1 MVIWIHPK
9 FCHARSILPF
19 PVWVKFSGQ
28 LFIFS
33 FHDVKY
39 DKNVSRSQSNLR
51 SSLELY
57 TFKNGFNFLLDS
69 SALRTFK
76 QSKSSNISQ
85 NLAVS
90 WKSGVPDCF
99 KTVAI
104 VLLSTCVAYRIDMVE
119 KRVNTMWSWVNL
131 GSTFK
136 WLSSNLVPRAILRKY
151 PWHRMIWRKVFTWFD
166 SSIVKQS
173 ELIYAKRD
181 FSTIVDLSDP
191 LRDS

>member
-1 MVIWIHPK
+1 MPG
-9 FCHARSILPF
+9 ASYPF
-19 PVWVKFSGQ
+19 LLGVKFSGL

-39 DKNVSRSQSNLR
+39 DKNVSTSQSNLR

-69 SALRTFK
+69 SALRIFK

-85 NLAVS
+85 NLAVP

-104 VLLSTCVAYRIDMVE
+104 VLLNTCVAYRTDIVE
-119 KRVNTMWSWVNL
+119 KGVNAMWSWVNL

-173 ELIYAKRD
+173 ELIYGKRD
-181 FSTIVDLSDP
+181 FSIIVDLSDP